1 MKMKELLMSALI
13 VALARFARAVAI
25 RGKAQA
31 ASKPI

>member
-13 VALARFARAVAI
+13 VALARLARAVAI